1 MKLRIA
7 EYGAMSGVPAL
18 RLSHPAIYGPMEVG
32 CDKRANAN
40 AGTPIRLKHRR
51 GHTSKRAGFSLIEV
65 IIATAILMASAVVL
79 SRLAGM
85 GREQSQ
91 KARLYADAQELC
103 QQTMNELLL
112 QSRPPELVES
122 MPLVLLLRPIQ
133 ETPNEFNE
141 SNMFI
146 EAEMPQEPVP
156 DETNPEWRY
165 SVRMDLLPNLL
176 GMWSLT
182 VVVVQGDETLE
193 RPIRFSL
200 TRWISG
206 PPPAGAFDELSQGIN
221 ELTSPDQG
229 GFR

>member
-1 MKLRIA
+1 MKLPLA
-7 EYGAMSGVPAL
+7 KYKAMSGVPAL
-18 RLSHPAIYGPMEVG
+18 CLSHPAVCGQLEVG

-51 GHTSKRAGFSLIEV
+51 GQTSKRAGFSLIEV
-65 IIATAILMASAVVL
+65 IIATAILMGSAVVL

-91 KARLYADAQELC
+91 KARLHADAQELC

-112 QSRPPELVES
+112 QMRPPELVEL
-122 MPLVLLLRPIQ
+122 MPLIPLPRPIE
-133 ETPNEFNE
+133 ETPNELDE
-141 SNMFI
+141 SGIFS
-146 EAEMPQEPVP
+146 EAQVPQESIR

-165 SVRMDLLPNLL
+165 SVRMEPLPSLP

-193 RPIRFSL
+193 RPIQFSL

-206 PPPAGAFDELSQGIN
+206 PPPAGAFDEMSQGIK
-221 ELTSPDQG
+221 ELTTTVPG
-229 GFR
+229 GVH

>member
-1 MKLRIA
+1 MKLQVA
-7 EYGAMSGVPAL
+7 QCEATCSVPAL
-18 RLSHPAIYGPMEVG
+18 RLSHSTIYGPLEVE

-40 AGTPIRLKHRR
+40 AGTPIRLKRR
-51 GHTSKRAGFSLIEV
+51 REHTAKRAGFSLIEV
-65 IIATAILMASAVVL
+65 IIATAILMGSAVVL

-103 QQTMNELLL
+103 QQTMSELLL

-122 MPLVLLLRPIQ
+122 MPLIPLPRPIQ
-133 ETPNEFNE
+133 ETPNELNEPSIFNE
-141 SNMFI
+141 AQ
-146 EAEMPQEPVP
+146 EPQELVP

-165 SVRMDLLPNLL
+165 SVRMDLLPKLP

-229 GFR
+229 GFL